1 MKPNAKNKTLL
12 GFGDGYVTV
21 NGLKNFLDFPFAALA
36 VDGDSQHDG
45 LGERQ
50 KRITSSEP
58 VGEYSLLESF

>member
-36 VDGDSQHDG
+36 AQGSG
-45 LGERQ
+45 RE
-50 KRITSSEP
+50 TEA
-58 VGEYSLLESF
+58 